1 MRICSSTTRHTG
13 MQLHDTSMCICVYAA
28 PRQVYAYM
36 RICSSTTRHTGMQ
49 LHDSSMR
56 IWVYAA
62 PPHVYASMRIC
73 SSTTRL
79 CVYAYMQLHH
89 TYAYAYMQL
98 HDTIMCICVYAA
110 PRHVYASMRI
120 CSSTTRHT
128 GMQLHDTSS
137 RSGHCARYSLQYG
150 LERSIVGLHEAPYV
164 SRAVHRLLSFSY
176 LFCREITQVE
186 QKGS

>member
-1 MRICSSTTRHTG
+1 MYIPGRTLTSMQLQDTCSSTTRMRICSSTTRLCVYAYMQLHNTSCVYAYMQLHHTSMCICMRICSSTTRHTG

-28 PRQVYAYM
+28 PRQVYAY
-36 RICSSTTRHTGMQ
+36 
-49 LHDSSMR
+49 
-56 IWVYAA
+56 
-62 PPHVYASMRIC
+62 
-73 SSTTRL
+73 
-79 CVYAYMQLHH
+79 
-89 TYAYAYMQL
+89 
-98 HDTIMCICVYAA
+98 
-110 PRHVYASMRI
+110 MRI